1 MSLLEL
7 NDVIQRNVLHLVVNH
22 LSRIVLQPQFL
33 SVQVSFDDLLAS
45 GAFCAQLSDE
55 SLLRDIEG
63 SLAGRHVVDD
73 IVEDIDAVA
82 QFVILALDVGY
93 EISIGVLIVGR
104 VIAGASAIA

>member
-7 NDVIQRNVLHLVVNH
+7 NDVIQRDVLHLVVNH

-33 SVQVSFDDLLAS
+33 SVQVSLDDLLAS

-63 SLAGRHVVDD
+63 SLV
-73 IVEDIDAVA
+73 
-82 QFVILALDVGY
+82 LT
-93 EISIGVLIVGR
+93 ISLKTSMQSPNLSFWLWMLVTK
-104 VIAGASAIA
+104 